1 MISIYFWCFIVL
13 GTSGTGMVHANDSN
27 KLQNVKAVIAIADKV
42 IDFYDQHTECVGV
55 LMCIFAAVPH
65 SKRNQMLSNP
75 LGVLTKIATDN
86 GQDRYSSLYAE
97 AKQLLAEYP
106 NIEHV
111 LNAAKKGYSVKDSDE
126 CESMYS
132 KCPYE
137 PKELLDTVNDLGDVT
152 TLLSKNVFGK
162 VIADAMEF
170 NSTQVGKPQTNNRE
184 KRSCDHEAVKDSCTA
199 LGATCGVVTA
209 GCAICTFFTFGACA
223 ALCGEA
229 AVGTCGAAVAGCT
242 VARGVCR

>member
-1 MISIYFWCFIVL
+1 MISIYCWFFAVL
-13 GTSGTGMVHANDSN
+13 GTSGTLLVHANDSN

-42 IDFYDQHTECVGV
+42 LDFYDHTTECVGE
-55 LMCIFAAVPH
+55 LMCIIAAKPE

-75 LGVLTKIATDN
+75 LGVVTKIATDN

-97 AKQLLAEYP
+97 ARKLLADYP
-106 NIEHV
+106 NMEHV
-111 LNAAKKGYSVKDSDE
+111 LNAAKNGHSVKDSDV

-137 PKELLDTVNDLGDVT
+137 PKELLDTVNDLGDIT

-162 VIADAMEF
+162 VIADAIDF
-170 NSTQVGKPQTNNRE
+170 NNTQVGTPETNNRQ
-184 KRSCDHEAVKDSCTA
+184 KRSCDHKALDDSCTA
-199 LGATCGVVTA
+199 LGTTCGVVTA
-209 GCAICTFFTFGACA
+209 GCAICTFFTFGACI

-229 AVGTCGAAVAGCT
+229 TVGTCGAAVAGCH
-242 VARGVCR
+242 VAKAVCG